1 MPKPHATPASPNS
14 AAIPCVLSNILAEV
28 LQVLAHGHHE
38 LISVWEADYFP
49 FGSERQVFTN
59 IASNS
64 YQFTGYEY
72 DSDTQYNYA
81 IARFEAGR
89 WGQFLTPNP
98 YLGSGN
104 IGNPQSLNRYS
115 YVLNDPLKFIDPL
128 GLDNDCGGPCTDFTA
143 GTFGDCALNVSY
155 HKETGEDG
163 KLYDIPDFFITCPT
177 PQASRP
183 LTGGRTS
190 GRKKPNNKQCTLQRV
205 VSGVRGALNLGLA
218 TIKTVALI
226 PAVGGLGATGVGAPA
241 AGALGVYGVVSN
253 FGQGLAGASQLFSAF
268 TGNYGASYRV
278 EQLGNIR

>member
-1 MPKPHATPASPNS
+1 VCGSSGCISVFRRRDSYLDCSKALMPKPHATPASPNS

-163 KLYDIPDFFITCPT
+163 KRMIYPI
-177 PQASRP
+177 S
-183 LTGGRTS
+183 S
-190 GRKKPNNKQCTLQRV
+190 
-205 VSGVRGALNLGLA
+205 
-218 TIKTVALI
+218 
-226 PAVGGLGATGVGAPA
+226 
-241 AGALGVYGVVSN
+241 
-253 FGQGLAGASQLFSAF
+253 
-268 TGNYGASYRV
+268 
-278 EQLGNIR
+278 